1 MESVLRELPADLS
14 LTLRRTRLKAFLDFI
29 VRHGVRGLLIPV
41 TTLAWIAPMWGQ
53 NEVVVIVSG
62 DVRME
67 DGSAPP
73 DSVQINRVCSG
84 RTILSARTD
93 SMGHFNFSLGA
104 GGSATAT
111 ADAGQA
117 PPQAANVNKALNA
130 SSTQYT
136 NPITTELRDCEVQA
150 VLPGFRAEGVALS
163 IRDTSDD
170 GRVGTIILHPLS
182 RSGALTISVT
192 TAAAPASAR
201 KAYDKAMESIA
212 KEKWAAA
219 ESDLDKAVKIYP
231 KFAIAWY
238 QLGIAREKRNA
249 PSDAVVAWKEAV
261 KQDPKYLKPY
271 ESLAAMA
278 DQREDWT
285 AAEEYSRKWLQL
297 DPNDFAAAYLI
308 NAIANARLN
317 RIEAAERAAQ
327 TGLEVDKDRK
337 LPRLSYVM
345 GLILLQKQQYA
356 EAAKYLRAYLE
367 LAPNARDAAIVREQV
382 AKLDKQASAGAP
394 H

>member
-1 MESVLRELPADLS
+1 
-14 LTLRRTRLKAFLDFI
+14 
-29 VRHGVRGLLIPV
+29 
-41 TTLAWIAPMWGQ
+41 
-53 NEVVVIVSG
+53 
-62 DVRME
+62 
-67 DGSAPP
+67 
-73 DSVQINRVCSG
+73 
-84 RTILSARTD
+84 
-93 SMGHFNFSLGA
+93 MGHFNFSLGS

-150 VLPGFRAEGVALS
+150 VLPGFRAESVSLS

-170 GRVGTIILHPLS
+170 GRVGTITLHPLS

-192 TAAAPASAR
+192 TAAAPASAK
-201 KAYDKAMESIA
+201 KAYDKAMESIG

-238 QLGIAREKRNA
+238 ELGIVRQKRNA
-249 PSDAVVAWKEAV
+249 LSDAVEAWKEAV

-278 DQREDWT
+278 DQREDST
-285 AAEEYSRKWLQL
+285 AAEEYSREWLQL

-317 RIEAAERAAQ
+317 RIEAAERAAR
-327 TGLEVDKDRK
+327 TGLEVDKERK
-337 LPRLSYVM
+337 IPRLSYVM

-356 EAAKYLRAYLE
+356 DAAKYLRAYLD
-367 LAPNARDAAIVREQV
+367 LAPNARDAAVVREQI
-382 AKLDKQASAGAP
+382 AKLDKQTGGGPP

>member
-1 MESVLRELPADLS
+1 MESVHLETPADLS
-14 LTLRRTRLKAFLDFI
+14 PALRGIWLTALMEFLARHA
-29 VRHGVRGLLIPV
+29 VRALI
-41 TTLAWIAPMWGQ
+41 TCLSALAGIAPIWGQ
-53 NEVVVIVSG
+53 TEVVVIVSG
-62 DVRME
+62 DVRMD

-73 DSVQINRVCSG
+73 DAVQINRVCNG
-84 RTILSARTD
+84 RTILAARTD
-93 SMGHFNFSLGA
+93 SMGRFNFSIGS

-117 PPQAANVNKALNA
+117 PPQASNVNKALNA

-136 NPITTELRDCEVQA
+136 NPITSELRDCEVQA
-150 VLPGFRAEGVALS
+150 VLPGFRTESVRLS

-170 GRVGTIILHPLS
+170 TRVGTIILHPLS

-192 TAAAPASAR
+192 TAAAPAAAR
-201 KAYDKAMESIA
+201 KAYDKAMESFG

-219 ESDLDKAVKIYP
+219 ESELETAVKIYP

-238 QLGIAREKRNA
+238 QLGLVHQKRNA
-249 PSDAVVAWKEAV
+249 SSDAVEAWKEAL
-261 KQDPKYLKPY
+261 KQDPKYIKPY

-285 AAEEYSRKWLQL
+285 AAEQYSREWLQL
-297 DPNDFAAAYLI
+297 DPSDFPAAYLI

-317 RIEAAERAAQ
+317 RMEAAERAAQ
-327 TGLEVDKDRK
+327 GGLEVDKDRK
-337 LPRLSYVM
+337 IARLSYVM

-356 EAAKYLRAYLE
+356 DAAKYLRAYLE
-367 LAPNARDAAIVREQV
+367 LAPNARDAAIVREQLG
-382 AKLDKQASAGAP
+382 KLDQQAGSGRP